1 VDACEGGIA
10 GDARFGVRSAVTW
23 ASSWA
28 KSLDLSVTAERT
40 WPLVSDREESSA
52 ISDTKRFQFEGEE
65 EGKGMDGE
73 RTARSVR
80 AMR

>member
-1 VDACEGGIA
+1 MDACEGGIA

-23 ASSWA
+23 ASSWT

-40 WPLVSDREESSA
+40 CPLFSDREESSA
-52 ISDTKRFQFEGEE
+52 ISDTTRFQFEGEE

-80 AMR
+80 AVT

>member
-1 VDACEGGIA
+1 MRGGNCGRCKVWGA
-10 GDARFGVRSAVTW
+10 ERSDLGFELG
-23 ASSWA
+23 

-52 ISDTKRFQFEGEE
+52 LSDTKRFQFEGEE